1 MFPDIVSAKNLTFYL
16 KNLTTDYV
24 SNIYCIYIY
33 IYIYGILAE
42 IDYFTKLVTL
52 SN

>member
-33 IYIYGILAE
+33 GILAE